1 MIWKQI
7 LLIFS
12 IFPAKSS
19 VNVTHFNFTFED
31 MGSVDVPLNN
41 TVLDLE
47 KHLTVTFKENSYPNK
62 STSSSDNVTVEGAK
76 VTLVLKITMIKVA

>member
-1 MIWKQI
+1 MDIASSNSN
-7 LLIFS
+7 LFS
-12 IFPAKSS
+12 GSVAKSS
-19 VNVTHFNFTFED
+19 VNVPHFNFTFED

-47 KHLTVTFKENSYPNK
+47 KHLTVTFKENSNPNK

-76 VTLVLKITMIKVA
+76 